1 MRFLIFLLCLSF
13 TLSANDGALE
23 WLEGELVAGGYVAD
37 GEAPLERFLQ
47 QFAHADL
54 DALFIGSDGN
64 VDWLQE
70 GKQVVEHRHGTLH
83 CQRCF
88 LDSLPDN
95 VPLLVDQLI
104 ACGVDEVHLRL
115 EACEEDPLPFITH
128 AHQQG
133 IRVIAAVNEMPEE
146 TLPYDAVHLLVPSP
160 SDAQQMRVEMGDAP
174 LLADGLPCDL
184 NLSLEP
190 GHLTEELKFWMD
202 LVGHEN
208 SHRLHLMLDLD
219 WMDAARYELLY
230 LELAEDGYPTP
241 GEPLWLET
249 DDYGQLYTFFADLEQ
264 ADIVRLPVDG
274 VMICRD
280 GHADDLVHLYL
291 VSTSRQ
297 LVLDHLIL
305 AL

>member
-1 MRFLIFLLCLSF
+1 MRFLFFLLCLSP
-13 TLSANDGALE
+13 LIANDAALE

-37 GEAPLERFLQ
+37 GEAPLEHFLR
-47 QFAHADL
+47 QFARADL

-70 GKQVVEHRHGTLH
+70 GKQVVEHRRGTLH

-88 LDSLPDN
+88 LDTLPDN

-115 EACEEDPLPFITH
+115 EAFEGDPLPLITH

-133 IRVIAAVNEMPEE
+133 IKVIAAVNEMPEE
-146 TLPYDAVHLLVPSP
+146 TLPYDSVHLLLPSP
-160 SDAQQMRVEMGDAP
+160 SAAPQMTVETGDAA
-174 LLADGLPCDL
+174 LFADDLPCEL
-184 NLSLEP
+184 NLSLDP
-190 GHLTEELKFWMD
+190 GRLTEELKFWMD

-208 SHRLHLMLDLD
+208 SHRLHLTLDSE
-219 WMDAARYELLY
+219 WMDAVRYELLY

-249 DDYGQLYTFFADLEQ
+249 DDYGQLYTFFSDLEQ
-264 ADIVRLPVDG
+264 ADIVRAPVDG

-280 GHADDLVHLYL
+280 AHADDLMHLYL